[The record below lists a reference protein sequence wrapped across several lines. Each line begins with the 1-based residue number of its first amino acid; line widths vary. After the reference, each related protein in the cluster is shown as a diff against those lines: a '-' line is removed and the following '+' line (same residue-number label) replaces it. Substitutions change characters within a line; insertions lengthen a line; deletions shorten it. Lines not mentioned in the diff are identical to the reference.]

1 MKKRIVSF
9 LMALVM
15 AVSLLPIT
23 SLAEDTQ
30 EDYDLRVLTFEDAD
44 YKGGVNFAGG
54 TDWSSLIDDPQYGGT
69 LLYGSG
75 GGVASE
81 DEAYKWTDENNTWL
95 HNVLS
100 QGYGT

>member
-30 EDYDLRVLTFEDAD
+30 EDYDLRVLTFEDTD

-54 TDWSSLIDDPQYGGT
+54 TDWSSLIDDPQYGGP

-75 GGVASE
+75 NGVTSE
-81 DEAYKWTDENNTWL
+81 DEAYKWTDENNT
-95 HNVLS
+95 
-100 QGYGT
+100 

>member
-30 EDYDLRVLTFEDAD
+30 EDYDLRVLTLRTRTTRAATTSP
-44 YKGGVNFAGG
+44 GGPTGPA
-54 TDWSSLIDDPQYGGT
+54 
-69 LLYGSG
+69 
-75 GGVASE
+75 
-81 DEAYKWTDENNTWL
+81 
-95 HNVLS
+95 
-100 QGYGT
+100 

>member
-54 TDWSSLIDDPQYGGT
+54 PTGP
-69 LLYGSG
+69 
-75 GGVASE
+75 A
-81 DEAYKWTDENNTWL
+81 
-95 HNVLS
+95 
-100 QGYGT
+100 

>member
-44 YKGGVNFAGG
+44 YKGGDNFAGG
-54 TDWSSLIDDPQYGGT
+54 PTGP
-69 LLYGSG
+69 
-75 GGVASE
+75 A
-81 DEAYKWTDENNTWL
+81 
-95 HNVLS
+95 
-100 QGYGT
+100 

>member
-15 AVSLLPIT
+15 AASLLPIT

-30 EDYDLRVLTFEDAD
+30 EDYDLRVLTFEDED
-44 YKGGVNFAGG
+44 YKGDVNFAGG
-54 TDWSSLIDDPQYGGT
+54 NDWSSLIDDPQYGGK

-75 GGVASE
+75 GGVDSIDA
-81 DEAYKWTDENNTWL
+81 AYKWTDTNNT
-95 HNVLS
+95 
-100 QGYGT
+100 